1 MQRKIIRELEFF
13 WMSAIQTPNSTQ
25 APIPSIDVDNIIE
38 RLLEVRGSRPGKNVQ
53 LTENEIKGL
62 CYKAREVFLSQP
74 NLLELEAPIK
84 VCGDMYVILYTL
96 CRNTR
101 LSVMDN
107 IMTFFVYLNTVDSH
121 LRPITFSSV
130 IMSTEASSH

>member
-1 MQRKIIRELEFF
+1 MLDILSTRTAVNQEPMLNVEKFP
-13 WMSAIQTPNSTQ
+13 MSSNAGTSTPG
-25 APIPSIDVDNIIE
+25 ADIPAIDVDSIIE

-84 VCGDMYVILYTL
+84 VCGDMYACLHILVFPNPL
-96 CRNTR
+96 
-101 LSVMDN
+101 
-107 IMTFFVYLNTVDSH
+107 
-121 LRPITFSSV
+121 
-130 IMSTEASSH
+130 